1 MLSNWT
7 FISPSIIRF
16 NLTLWITPENNC
28 KLFYFDFDN
37 NFPMPFH
44 CCNFFLNYLKNRFNQ
59 WNYFWSWWKSI
70 PITFHFEVN
79 YYLDHGNICRFITS
93 KLITIGKS
101 HKRHPTDVA
110 QLVCF
115 NITITKQIHIQSS
128 PRARDFF
135 RWFSTSQYS
144 DAWNRVDRKGR
155 SFWLFVPTFN
165 VSAKQQ
171 IVALAM
177 KIAAKNLMID
187 FQSLAYAL
195 STIENSKQQ
204 WIHNRL

>member
-1 MLSNWT
+1 M
-7 FISPSIIRF
+7 
-16 NLTLWITPENNC
+16 
-28 KLFYFDFDN
+28 
-37 NFPMPFH
+37 
-44 CCNFFLNYLKNRFNQ
+44 FL
-59 WNYFWSWWKSI
+59 
-70 PITFHFEVN
+70 V
-79 YYLDHGNICRFITS
+79 
-93 KLITIGKS
+93 
-101 HKRHPTDVA
+101 
-110 QLVCF
+110 
-115 NITITKQIHIQSS
+115 
-128 PRARDFF
+128 
-135 RWFSTSQYS
+135 SQYS
-144 DAWNRVDRKGR
+144 DASDRVDRKGR